1 MYLQNAMA
9 LLLIISVTGLIL
21 WFFKKKRAMFYVHSQ
36 NILDLESNI
45 SKNRFQINF
54 RNNSLNKYDFLKFNL
69 NEALTVQPEI
79 HT

>member
-21 WFFKKKRAMFYVHSQ
+21 WFFKTKKTMFRIHNQ

-54 RNNSLNKYDFLKFNL
+54 RNDSLNKYDFLKFNL
-69 NEALTVQPEI
+69 NEALVVQFEI
-79 HT
+79 QT

>member
-21 WFFKKKRAMFYVHSQ
+21 WFFKTKKTMYRIHNQ

-54 RNNSLNKYDFLKFNL
+54 RNDSLNKYDFLKFNL
-69 NEALTVQPEI
+69 NEALVVQFEI
-79 HT
+79 QT